1 MKVLITDTIN
11 KAAVDILRQSA
22 GVDIRQGITPDS
34 LKSIIKRY
42 DALIVRSQTK
52 VTADIVDAAEKL
64 QVIGRAGVGVDNIDL
79 EAATRRG
86 IIVVNSPERNV
97 VSTAE
102 HTMAM
107 LLALARQIP
116 KANNMLHAGVWNRQL
131 KGFEIRNKTL
141 GVIGLG
147 RVGSKVVEMAK
158 GFRMNIIACDPMIA
172 ASRAETM
179 GVQLVEFENLLS
191 TSDFISIHVPLNPT
205 TANLIGGDQL
215 KLMKPTAMIVNCAR
229 GGIVDERALYD
240 ALDQGRLAGA
250 AVDVYK
256 KEPAQDNNL

>member
-158 GFRMNIIACDPMIA
+158 GFRMKEGTL
-172 ASRAETM
+172 R
-179 GVQLVEFENLLS
+179 
-191 TSDFISIHVPLNPT
+191 
-205 TANLIGGDQL
+205 
-215 KLMKPTAMIVNCAR
+215 CA
-229 GGIVDERALYD
+229 
-240 ALDQGRLAGA
+240 
-250 AVDVYK
+250 
-256 KEPAQDNNL
+256 